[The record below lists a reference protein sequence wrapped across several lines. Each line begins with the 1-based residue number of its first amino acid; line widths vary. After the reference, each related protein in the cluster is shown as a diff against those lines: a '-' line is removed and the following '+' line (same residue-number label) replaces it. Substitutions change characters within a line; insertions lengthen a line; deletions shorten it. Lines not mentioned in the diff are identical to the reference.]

1 MFLFDKGTRDL
12 LPAINAG
19 PQEMPGPE
27 TGFGGAPAHAE
38 GLPLAATPSAVQ
50 RPADLP
56 SVEDHADGERAA
68 MPIKAPSSPTAAT
81 HGLEASTGEAEGA
94 HAISMSPDL
103 LAATLARIPHP
114 DSRDHHEAA
123 QGGQVEAGAGGSD
136 VAGSDASDGSWA
148 SDDDHSVRVTQVA
161 EVDQDASIIVGGYVG
176 EVVTRLHIDQDLMMD
191 QDVDISFT
199 IDGDGHFAVLL
210 DQSMHID
217 QETEIDVEIFDE
229 DGVLYVDVFLRD
241 SIDVE
246 QDTAIDMRISDG
258 PPGGTVEVN
267 QDIDL
272 DQDVRIDIDIKDE
285 LEERYDIKLVVDVVQ
300 DVDAVQ
306 DAIVGITDWNGEID
320 MDVDAMQAAAVDQEI
335 IVRADFALA

>member
-68 MPIKAPSSPTAAT
+68 MSIKAPSPPTAAT
-81 HGLEASTGEAEGA
+81 HGLEASTREAEGA

-103 LAATLARIPHP
+103 LAATLARIPDSAAR

-123 QGGQVEAGAGGSD
+123 QDGQAE
-136 VAGSDASDGSWA
+136 AGSDASDGSCA
-148 SDDDHSVRVTQVA
+148 SDDGHSVRVTQVA
-161 EVDQDASIIVGGYVG
+161 EVEQDASIIVGGYVG

-241 SIDVE
+241 SIEVE

-258 PPGGTVEVN
+258 PPGGTVDVN

-272 DQDVRIDIDIKDE
+272 DQDVRIDIDIEDE
-285 LEERYDIKLVVDVVQ
+285 LEERYDIKLVVDVLQ

>member
-12 LPAINAG
+12 LPAIDAG
-19 PQEMPGPE
+19 PQDMPRPE

-38 GLPLAATPSAVQ
+38 GLPLAATLSAVQ

-56 SVEDHADGERAA
+56 SVEDHPDGERAA

-94 HAISMSPDL
+94 HAISMSLPPDL
-103 LAATLARIPHP
+103 LAATLARIPGAAAR

-123 QGGQVEAGAGGSD
+123 KGGQAE
-136 VAGSDASDGSWA
+136 AGSDASDRKCA
-148 SDDDHSVRVTQVA
+148 SDDGHSVRVTQVA
-161 EVDQDASIIVGGYVG
+161 EVEQDASIIVGGYVG
-176 EVVTRLHIDQDLMMD
+176 EVVARLHIDQDLMMD

-241 SIDVE
+241 SIEVE

-272 DQDVRIDIDIKDE
+272 DQDVRIDIDIEDE
-285 LEERYDIKLVVDVVQ
+285 LEERYDIKLVVDVLQ

-306 DAIVGITDWNGEID
+306 DAVVGITDWNGEID
-320 MDVDAMQAAAVDQEI
+320 MDVDAMQAAAIDQEI